1 MEGFAIT
8 WPFLTLTLPSPLSC
22 LEAVAVSRCYP
33 AQGVS
38 ILIVKAP
45 SHRLVNTTSS
55 HSSLYFHRSRPTWRC
70 CHRVNAA
77 AAAVVLTAQPSSH
90 GLRSGVIRLHHL
102 QVLHSAPCRLADSRT
117 KVNDVESTTQDD
129 DDFGDHYTALL
140 SEAQDAYTDKEPPFL
155 VSHPGA
161 EITRVVRL
169 QNNQTGEI
177 HFEQVRK
184 PESQPDFPYIICL
197 IVADYNSGARRVPRG
212 SGHSR
217 TIKAK
222 DTFSNISGKEAVD
235 TVRGWGLINN
245 SKTRP

>member
-102 QVLHSAPCRLADSRT
+102 QVLHSAPSRLS
-117 KVNDVESTTQDD
+117 KGPIVEQKSTT
-129 DDFGDHYTALL
+129 
-140 SEAQDAYTDKEPPFL
+140 SRAQLKMTTTS
-155 VSHPGA
+155 V
-161 EITRVVRL
+161 ITIQL
-169 QNNQTGEI
+169 
-177 HFEQVRK
+177 
-184 PESQPDFPYIICL
+184 C
-197 IVADYNSGARRVPRG
+197 
-212 SGHSR
+212 
-217 TIKAK
+217 
-222 DTFSNISGKEAVD
+222 
-235 TVRGWGLINN
+235 
-245 SKTRP
+245 

>member
-1 MEGFAIT
+1 MLSSTGSFNLDREGS
-8 WPFLTLTLPSPLSC
+8 LTPPSQYYLEPLQPLFPSIASDMAM
-22 LEAVAVSRCYP
+22 LSSSQRSSRSSGSHRP
-33 AQGVS
+33 TFVPRSSQRSHQA
-38 ILIVKAP
+38 AP
-45 SHRLVNTTSS
+45 SSS
-55 HSSLYFHRSRPTWRC
+55 
-70 CHRVNAA
+70 
-77 AAAVVLTAQPSSH
+77 PSQRTLSPFE
-90 GLRSGVIRLHHL
+90 R
-102 QVLHSAPCRLADSRT
+102 ADSRT
-117 KVNDVESTTQDD
+117 KVNVESTTQDD

-169 QNNQTGEI
+169 QNNQTGKI